1 MIDIHSHILP
11 SIDDGA
17 KHMEESV
24 AMARAAVAEGIHT
37 IIATPHHKNGRY
49 DNTKEIILPL
59 VEQLNNRLQQED
71 IPLTVLPGQESRI
84 YGEII
89 EDYDEGI
96 VLPLNKTTRYVFVEF
111 PSNSVPRYAK
121 QLLFDMQVND
131 LKPIIVHPERNK
143 TIMEDPTILYE
154 LVKNGALTQ
163 ITAASVTGH
172 FGKKIK
178 KFTHELIEWN
188 LTHFIASDAHNTTTR
203 GFRMKEAN
211 QVIQETFG
219 HGMLYY
225 FTENAQYMINDD
237 TVIGDEPMKPKKKK
251 ILGLF

>member
-11 SIDDGA
+11 NIDDGA

-49 DNTKEIILPL
+49 DNTKEMILPL
-59 VEQLNNRLQQED
+59 VDQLNTRLQQEE
-71 IPLTVLPGQESRI
+71 IPLTVLAGQESRI
-84 YGEII
+84 YGEMI
-89 EDYDEGI
+89 EDYEQGI
-96 VLPLNKTTRYVFVEF
+96 VLPLNETTRYVFVEF
-111 PSNSVPRYAK
+111 PSNDVPRYAK
-121 QLLFDMQVND
+121 QLMFDMQVND

-143 TIMEDPTILYE
+143 AIMEDPSILYE
-154 LVKNGALTQ
+154 FVRNGTLTQ

-178 KFTHELIEWN
+178 KFTHELIESN
-188 LTHFIASDAHNTTTR
+188 LTHFIASDAHNTSTR
-203 GFRMKEAN
+203 GFRMQEAN
-211 QVIQETFG
+211 QVIQQTYG
-219 HGMLYY
+219 ASMLYY
-225 FTENAQYMINDD
+225 FMENAQYMIDNA
-237 TVIGDEPMKPKKKK
+237 TVIGEEPIKPKKKK